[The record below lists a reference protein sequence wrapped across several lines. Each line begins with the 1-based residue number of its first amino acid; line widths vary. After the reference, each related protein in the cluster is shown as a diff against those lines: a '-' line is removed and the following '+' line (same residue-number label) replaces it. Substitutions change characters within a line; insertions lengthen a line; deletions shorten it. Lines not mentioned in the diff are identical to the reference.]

1 MKLFSVLFTLTALAA
16 AASPELAAVKTVYLL
31 PMSSGLDQYLAVH
44 LTNGNALQV
53 VTDPQKADA
62 VFTDNIGSSLEQKL
76 HELYPVAAK
85 EDAKEEET
93 GKNETKGDDF
103 KPTMAPLSRG
113 KGSIF
118 LVDRKS
124 RAVLWSMYA
133 RPSNS
138 QADVLNRLAQKIATQ
153 FEKSLKA
160 K

>member
-1 MKLFSVLFTLTALAA
+1 MKLFSVLFAMTALAA
-16 AASPELAAVKTVYLL
+16 AASPELAGVKTVYLL
-31 PMSSGLDQYLAVH
+31 PMSGGLDQYLAIH
-44 LTNGNALQV
+44 LTNGNVLQV

-76 HELYPVAAK
+76 HDLYPAAV
-85 EDAKEEET
+85 KEEET
-93 GKNETKGDDF
+93 GTNQTKGDDF

-118 LVDRKS
+118 LVDRKN

-133 RPSNS
+133 RPKNS
-138 QADVLNRLAQKIATQ
+138 QADELNRLAQKIAAQ

>member
-1 MKLFSVLFTLTALAA
+1 MKLFHVLFALTVIAA
-16 AASPELAAVKTVYLL
+16 AASPELAGVKTVYLL
-31 PMSSGLDQYLAVH
+31 PMSGGLDQYLAIH

-53 VTDPQKADA
+53 VTDPEKADA
-62 VFTDNIGSSLEQKL
+62 VFTDNIGSNLEQKL
-76 HELYPVAAK
+76 HDLYPAPAK
-85 EDAKEEET
+85 AEET

-118 LVDRKS
+118 LVDRKN

-133 RPSNS
+133 RPKNS
-138 QADVLNRLAQKIATQ
+138 QADELNRLAQKIAAQ

>member
-1 MKLFSVLFTLTALAA
+1 MKLFRVLFTMTALAA
-16 AASPELAAVKTVYLL
+16 AASPELAGVKTVYLL
-31 PMSSGLDQYLAVH
+31 PMSSGLDQYLAIQ
-44 LTNGNALQV
+44 LTNGKVLQV

-76 HELYPVAAK
+76 HDLYPVAAK
-85 EDAKEEET
+85 KDDTDKD
-93 GKNETKGDDF
+93 ETKGDDF
-103 KPTMAPLSRG
+103 NPTMAPLSRG

-118 LVDRKS
+118 LVDRKN

-133 RPSNS
+133 RPKNT
-138 QADVLNRLAQKIATQ
+138 QADELNRLAQKIAAQ